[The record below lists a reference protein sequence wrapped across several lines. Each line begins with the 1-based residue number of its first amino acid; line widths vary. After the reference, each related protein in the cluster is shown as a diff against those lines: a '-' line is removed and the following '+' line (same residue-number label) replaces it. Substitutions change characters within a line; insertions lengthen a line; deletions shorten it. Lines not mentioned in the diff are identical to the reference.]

1 MRHILCCSLRCQGAV
16 VLLVGMAKA
25 LQDVTLKRGDEE
37 LCKFRAGTQVNDILH
52 ELEEVCPGAKIKDS
66 EGFRITLTYPEDLP
80 GREYTVIVSTT
91 AGVKTFALAHYVL
104 TLWQN

>member
-1 MRHILCCSLRCQGAV
+1 M
-16 VLLVGMAKA
+16 LVGMANA

-37 LCKFRAGTQVNDILH
+37 LCEFRAGTQVNDILL

-66 EGFRITLTYPEDLP
+66 EGFLITLTYPGDLP

-91 AGVKTFALAHYVL
+91 AGVNTFAPANCIL
-104 TLWQN
+104 TLWYN